1 MLVNLRFYRVQ
12 MLNEQEKN
20 WFFRSISFLGYSFRF
35 LGVWNFSCKV
45 MQGNRTIHVT
55 SEQLW
60 EAIQILLDGID
71 LVLQTVVKATKHR
84 VKRNFQLIFI

>member
-1 MLVNLRFYRVQ
+1 
-12 MLNEQEKN
+12 
-20 WFFRSISFLGYSFRF
+20 
-35 LGVWNFSCKV
+35 